1 MLNPQKGIQAVLVV
15 WALSLMACA
24 QSNQLPTLDESGNE
38 SASFVTPGTGSGPN
52 SSSNANSGSS
62 SNTDIGGNTGS
73 GDSTTIPVSP
83 SSQRMLLNQTMTVR
97 YEVNSVLEAKAE
109 LPAGTQIAIP
119 SNYQTKNLDYRDSNG
134 KVIRSSTG
142 FIFPITIVSVP
153 SSFASQFPQSKIDS
167 INKTSGG
174 LFVFASI
181 VGSLEGADGNFAKI
195 VASAPG
201 AGFLTNYNSSGKPK
215 FNYTKF
221 STNRF
226 SKINQGVDPST
237 QSAADRQKWQSI
249 YAELKKVVDRTVETP
264 RSYLMVDSATA
275 KSASL
280 AYEKNGTVP
289 LNGAW
294 SIAVGQ
300 TAVRHGFQN
309 VPCAEFQSEL
319 VREAYQR
326 AGYRVSDDFNTS
338 KGNKLIW
345 SSSAAVVNFSMALY
359 KAGWVAWDGTKY
371 KPKTGAILMNGS
383 GLSPGHTYISA
394 SDDGMIIVD
403 NGAPQG
409 RDLRKISQATIEMMF
424 QTGVFFLPP
433 GVNPSLW

>member
-1 MLNPQKGIQAVLVV
+1 MLKPQKGIRAVLVIC
-15 WALSLMACA
+15 ALSLMACA
-24 QSNQLPTLDESGNE
+24 QSNQLPTLDEFGNE
-38 SASFVTPGTGSGPN
+38 SASLLTPGIDSG
-52 SSSNANSGSS
+52 ANSGSS
-62 SNTDIGGNTGS
+62 SNVGS
-73 GDSTTIPVSP
+73 SAGSDNSTTIPVSP
-83 SSQRMLLNQTMTVR
+83 SSQQMLLNQTMTVR

-142 FIFPITIVSVP
+142 FIFPITVVSVP
-153 SSFASQFPQSKIDS
+153 SSFASQFPKTKIDS
-167 INKTSGG
+167 INKTIGG

-181 VGSLEGADGNFAKI
+181 VGRIEGADGNFAKI
-195 VASAPG
+195 VASSPG
-201 AGFLTNYNSSGKPK
+201 AGFLTNYGSSGKPK
-215 FNYTKF
+215 FSYTKS
-221 STNRF
+221 STTRF
-226 SKINQGVDPST
+226 PKINQGVDPST

-249 YAELKKVVDRTVETP
+249 YGELRKVADRTVETP
-264 RSYLMVDSATA
+264 RSYLMIDATSAKA
-275 KSASL
+275 ASL
-280 AYEKNGTVP
+280 AYESNGTVA

-326 AGYRVSDDFNTS
+326 AGYQVSDDFNTS

-359 KAGWVAWDGTKY
+359 KAGWIAWDGTKY

-409 RDLRKISQATIEMMF
+409 RDLRKTTQATIEMMF

>member
-1 MLNPQKGIQAVLVV
+1 MLKPQKGIRAVLVV
-15 WALSLMACA
+15 SALSLMACA
-24 QSNQLPTLDESGNE
+24 QSNQLPTLDEFGNE
-38 SASFVTPGTGSGPN
+38 SASLVTPGIDSGA
-52 SSSNANSGSS
+52 NAGSS
-62 SNTDIGGNTGS
+62 SNVGS
-73 GDSTTIPVSP
+73 SAGSDNSTTIPVSP

-109 LPAGTQIAIP
+109 LPAGTQIAVP

-142 FIFPITIVSVP
+142 FIFPITVVSVP

-167 INKTSGG
+167 MNKTLGG

-195 VASAPG
+195 VASAPST
-201 AGFLTNYNSSGKPK
+201 GFLTNYSSSGKPK
-215 FNYTKF
+215 FSYTKS

-226 SKINQGVDPST
+226 PKINQGVDPSI

-249 YAELKKVVDRTVETP
+249 YGELRKVADRTVETP
-264 RSYLMVDSATA
+264 RSYLMIDAATA
-275 KSASL
+275 KAASL
-280 AYEKNGTVP
+280 AYESNGTVA

-326 AGYRVSDDFNTS
+326 AGYRVSDDFNAS

-403 NGAPQG
+403 NGTPQG
-409 RDLRKISQATIEMMF
+409 RDLRKTTQATIEMMF

-433 GVNPSLW
+433 GINPSLW

>member
-1 MLNPQKGIQAVLVV
+1 MSKPQKGFRTVLVLC
-15 WALSLMACA
+15 ALSLMACG
-24 QSNQLPTLDESGNE
+24 QGNELPTLDESGTE
-38 SASFVTPGTGSGPN
+38 SVSLVTPEAG
-52 SSSNANSGSS
+52 SGSS
-62 SNTDIGGNTGS
+62 SSSIADIGAGDGS
-73 GDSTTIPVSP
+73 TSIPVAP
-83 SSQRMLLNQTMTVR
+83 SSQRMLLNQAMTIR
-97 YEVNSVLEAKAE
+97 YEVSNVLEAKAE

-142 FIFPITIVSVP
+142 FIFPITVVSVP
-153 SSFASQFPQSKIDS
+153 ASFVAQFPQSKIES

-174 LFVFASI
+174 LFIFASI
-181 VGSLEGADGNFAKI
+181 VGSIEGADGNFAKI
-195 VASAPG
+195 VPSAAG
-201 AGFLTNYNSSGKPK
+201 AGFLTNYATSGKPR
-215 FNYTKF
+215 FSYTK
-221 STNRF
+221 SSAKRF
-226 SKINQGVDPST
+226 PKINQGVDPST
-237 QSAADRQKWQSI
+237 QSAADRQKWQAI
-249 YAELKKVVDRTVETP
+249 YGELRKVADRTVETP

-280 AYEKNGTVP
+280 GYENNGTVP

-309 VPCAEFQSEL
+309 VPCAEFQSEI

-326 AGYRVSDDFNTS
+326 AGYRVGDDFNTS

-394 SDDGMIIVD
+394 SDDGMIVVD

-409 RDLRKISQATIEMMF
+409 RDLRKTTQATIEMMF